1 MREIEFLPFRPP
13 RGTDRRLWRIGSLV
27 AVALM
32 IAAFGLL
39 HASRPVRISSAQTS
53 ASEFPALPN
62 DEQPRRAVWTL
73 PENHL
78 TEDLRLDAVLALFL
92 GMENESLLI
101 ETFQVRFPTILIDI
115 RPHPDDRTAKPSHGP
130 LAQQLGPRDIRP
142 ISAEL
147 QGFGAT
153 DLDIGMLVGR
163 LSVCPFAG
171 DVRLIEVSEAQFND
185 RRMRAFRIGIE
196 FGHGNE

>member
-1 MREIEFLPFRPP
+1 MKEIEFLPSRPP
-13 RGTDRRLWRIGSLV
+13 RSTDRRLWRIGSLV
-27 AVALM
+27 AVAVV
-32 IAAFGLL
+32 IAALGVL

-53 ASEFPALPN
+53 APGFPVSPS
-62 DEQPRRAVWTL
+62 DEPPRRAVWTL

-92 GMENESLLI
+92 GMENESLFI
-101 ETFQVRFPTILIDI
+101 ETFKVRYPTILIDI
-115 RPHPDDRTAKPSHGP
+115 RPHADERAAEPSHGP
-130 LAQQLGPRDIRP
+130 LADQLGPRDIRP

-153 DLDIGMLVGR
+153 DLEIGMLVGR
-163 LSVCPFAG
+163 LSVCPFAS
-171 DVRLIEVSEAQFND
+171 DVRLIEVSEALFND